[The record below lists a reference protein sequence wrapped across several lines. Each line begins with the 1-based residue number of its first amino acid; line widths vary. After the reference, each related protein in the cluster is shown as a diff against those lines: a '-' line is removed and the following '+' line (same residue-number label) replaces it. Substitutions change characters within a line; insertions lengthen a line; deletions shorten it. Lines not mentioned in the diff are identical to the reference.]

1 MVELSRILVR
11 NITSVRTDFYE
22 VKGKL
27 YFGELIFYPVFEM
40 ESFSPG
46 YWDDMVGSW
55 LII

>member
-11 NITSVRTDFYE
+11 NITSVRNDFYE